1 MSIEKITPPKSDS
14 FAVKLKEFLADASLV
29 EVSIKDSFG
38 QNIVGKLI
46 EVFYDDKT
54 GTTWISIRRP
64 YDSEV
69 CRLRL
74 ESGESITA
82 HKTKTLR
89 VW

>member
-1 MSIEKITPPKSDS
+1 MSIEKITSHKSES
-14 FAVKLKEFLADASLV
+14 FALKLKEFLADADLV

-54 GTTWISIRRP
+54 GKTWVSIKRP

-69 CRLRL
+69 SRLKL

-82 HKTKTLR
+82 HKTRTLR